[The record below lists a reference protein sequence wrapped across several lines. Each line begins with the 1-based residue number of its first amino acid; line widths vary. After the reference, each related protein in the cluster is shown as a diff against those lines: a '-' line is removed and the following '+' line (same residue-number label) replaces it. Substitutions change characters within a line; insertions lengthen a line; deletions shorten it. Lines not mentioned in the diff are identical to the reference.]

1 MEVMNVPQ
9 ARSRIS
15 LAPSMVNTKRKS
27 KGMKLAVM
35 PNNLP
40 TMSGEGIGTDIFK
53 AVAPAV
59 IDLASNYAKNKLGG
73 MAMPIKMSPAQKRT
87 LKKGGAITIKPEM
100 ISDVANEALALL
112 PANAKKILGA
122 LNNNKSIRYSLR
134 QGEDLVNR
142 MTGKGIM
149 DLAMPVMRAVAPAL
163 IDLASNAIKK
173 KVSGEGVMDVLKD
186 IGKAVAPVAI
196 DLASNYAKKKVSGGA
211 MGIRSKKKSVMSSN
225 GSPYVPFVHKGS
237 LDIGNGIYPAGAGVY
252 PAGKSGCGMHGM
264 GMHGMG
270 MDMPIQLGSPYINSN
285 SPAMTPFIA
294 DRSIQSNNPIKQG
307 NGVIGSTIGQV
318 LGNMLPF

>member
-15 LAPSMVNTKRKS
+15 LAPSMVNTKRKG
-27 KGMKLAVM
+27 KGVVPSGKFHSPKTMVM

-40 TMSGEGIGTDIFK
+40 TMSGEGVGMDILK
-53 AVAPAV
+53 AVAPTV
-59 IDLASNYAKNKLGG
+59 IDLASNYAKSKLGG

-87 LKKGGAITIKPEM
+87 LKKGGAITIKPAM
-100 ISDVANEALALL
+100 ISDGANEALALL

-122 LNNNKSIRYSLR
+122 LNNNKSIRYALR

-149 DLAMPVMRAVAPAL
+149 DIAMPVMRAVAPAL

-173 KVSGEGVMDVLKD
+173 KVSG
-186 IGKAVAPVAI
+186 
-196 DLASNYAKKKVSGGA
+196 GA
-211 MGIRSKKKSVMSSN
+211 MGIRSMKKSVMSSN

-237 LDIGNGIYPAGAGVY
+237 LDTGAGIYPAGGAGIY
-252 PAGKSGCGMHGM
+252 PAGKSGCGMMYGY
-264 GMHGMG
+264 G
-270 MDMPIQLGSPYINSN
+270 MDTLPIQLGSPFISQN
-285 SPAMTPFIA
+285 SPAMKPFISE
-294 DRSIQSNNPIKQG
+294 RGIQSYNPIK
-307 NGVIGSTIGQV
+307 
-318 LGNMLPF
+318 

>member
-15 LAPSMVNTKRKS
+15 LAPSMVNTKK
-27 KGMKLAVM
+27 KGRGMYNNTPRPNNSNSLKTMVM
-35 PNNLP
+35 PNNNP
-40 TMSGEGIGTDIFK
+40 SMSGQGVGMDILK

-59 IDLASNYAKNKLGG
+59 IDLASNYAKSKLGG

-87 LKKGGAITIKPEM
+87 LKKGGAITIKPAM

-122 LNNNKSIRYSLR
+122 LNNNKSIRYALR

-149 DLAMPVMRAVAPAL
+149 DLAMPIMKAVAPEL
-163 IDLASNAIKK
+163 INLASKK
-173 KVSGEGVMDVLKD
+173 IRGEGVMDVLKD
-186 IGKAVAPVAI
+186 VAPVAI
-196 DLASNYAKKKVSGGA
+196 DLASNFAKKKLGGA

-225 GSPYVPFVHKGS
+225 GSPYVS
-237 LDIGNGIYPAGAGVY
+237 LPYKRTMSDMMNKSNIGGGGIYPAGGAGIY

-264 GMHGMG
+264 GI
-270 MDMPIQLGSPYINSN
+270 DMPIQLGSPYINPN
-285 SPAMTPFIA
+285 SPAMKPFMLERGIM
-294 DRSIQSNNPIKQG
+294 SNNPIK
-307 NGVIGSTIGQV
+307 
-318 LGNMLPF
+318 